1 VTRSDREAYIRQALA
16 EAAEALR
23 MCSTGLRG
31 MRVAHGELEPVTRA
45 MWPDWERDEDERWY
59 AEWHGL
65 LPGTRTRI
73 QATNAQ
79 LSKLD
84 KVLPW
89 FYAIKDQRWR
99 RAVYLRA
106 AWTKPDGRAAGW
118 RRIGLMLGVSH
129 VTARQWEKQ
138 GIEEIN
144 KSLYRQPGPVP
155 SWRDDCQGG

>member
-1 VTRSDREAYIRQALA
+1 VTTREDREAYIRQALA

-84 KVLPW
+84 RVLPF
-89 FYAIKDQRWR
+89 FYQITDKRYRA
-99 RAVYLRA
+99 AVYLRA
-106 AWTKPDGRAAGW
+106 AWPKAGW
-118 RRIGLMLGVSH
+118 RRIGQALGVSH
-129 VTARQWEKQ
+129 MTARSWERLGVEQIARGLSGKA
-138 GIEEIN
+138 E
-144 KSLYRQPGPVP
+144 KHSASVR
-155 SWRDDCQGG
+155 